1 VYGKFYYVAHSSKHL
16 AEFLAGIKKGS
27 KKFRVVIGK
36 SKALKIPVRDPI
48 ISYAR
53 IAELPVPVDTVKS

>member
-1 VYGKFYYVAHSSKHL
+1 L

-27 KKFRVVIGK
+27 KKFQVVIGK

-53 IAELPVPVDTVKS
+53 IAELPVPVDKVMTQLNIR